1 MLLFDKGYAHIKQE
15 YITPLSQQHVNYRS
29 LNYKNI
35 KTVLCEGKF
44 TSVECVS
51 KNRYSLTF
59 DEDIIIP
66 ALLGDMWLCY
76 IRSCLQ
82 RDATQKTY
90 PLYPNFCP
98 NWSIVSDYYYAF
110 YSACTLLRLTMRGN
124 IYFDSAVQKKI
135 NMNISTVLGDA
146 HAVSENS
153 TYVIQKDH
161 TRSGIY
167 IMDLKPSNHQTHETV
182 WHEVAAVIGEIRANA
197 SARSEERVALDCLD
211 TVLHVLDNNFPS
223 KLRNAVNYQLPYGI
237 KAIERKIYP
246 AQACQL
252 CNKWF
257 DPILSFEA
265 KKKCD
270 DFKRVQL
277 FKAYTKYLDIL
288 VNNLIAEYNDLHG
301 RKSGIESAINKH
313 RSIPIEFPDA
323 TYTYQ

>member
-1 MLLFDKGYAHIKQE
+1 MLLFDKGYAHIKQK
-15 YITPLSQQHVNYRS
+15 YIAPLSQQHVNYRS

-35 KTVLCEGKF
+35 KTILCEGKF
-44 TSVECVS
+44 SAVECIA
-51 KNRYSLTF
+51 KNRYKLVF
-59 DEDIIIP
+59 EEDVIVP

-76 IRSCLQ
+76 IRACLQ
-82 RDATQKTY
+82 RDATQKMY

-124 IYFDSAVQKKI
+124 VYFDPATQKKI
-135 NMNISTVLGDA
+135 NLNISNVLGVA
-146 HAVSENS
+146 YTVSENS
-153 TYVIQKDH
+153 TFTIQKDN

-167 IMDLKPSNHQTHETV
+167 VMEIKPSNHPTHETV
-182 WHEVAAVIGEIRANA
+182 WHEVAEVISEIRENA

-252 CNKWF
+252 CSKWF
-257 DPILSFEA
+257 DPIHSFE
-265 KKKCD
+265 
-270 DFKRVQL
+270 
-277 FKAYTKYLDIL
+277 
-288 VNNLIAEYNDLHG
+288 
-301 RKSGIESAINKH
+301 
-313 RSIPIEFPDA
+313 P
-323 TYTYQ
+323 